1 MKESKYN
8 EHFNIYG
15 RHFIVNTINNSICY
29 LKEEDFNNFS
39 NNKFDLISK
48 RGKKELLKN
57 SMLLLDNVDEVGNL
71 KNKFN
76 EDKVSKRLL
85 DITIITSLD
94 CNFHCTYCYENHN
107 GERLNEHSSKKIID
121 FISSKLNENYDE
133 LLVTWYGGEPLLMID
148 LIYDMETKLNE
159 LCKKHNTKYNSY
171 ITTNGYLINKSI
183 INKFKKMYLQ
193 NICITLDG
201 NKNDHDSR
209 RKLANGK
216 STFDQIV
223 KNIMLLKE
231 NDINCVIR
239 INIDKENTKDIKSL
253 TNLIKNELKCNYY
266 FAQVKDYSGLDNCD
280 LYLSNEEYAK
290 EQFNNIKETPYLP
303 RILST
308 SCRAVREPNYI
319 IDSNLNVYSCAFS
332 INNKNGYLGN
342 LKDNKFIENDFS
354 KWDPFKHKK
363 CLDCSILPYCMG
375 GCILDNLINKSPKC
389 MPIKYNYRFL
399 LEEYIKKNII
409 NEDEVIRLKK
419 SILFRKEKDYILICD
434 CKNLYDFTLSLDY
447 YDLLCKLK
455 EGAFKDTLT
464 KEEKSV
470 LKDFKKLNFLVN
482 NKEISS
488 NALSRIQYNESE
500 FYK

>member
-1 MKESKYN
+1 
-8 EHFNIYG
+8 
-15 RHFIVNTINNSICY
+15 
-29 LKEEDFNNFS
+29 
-39 NNKFDLISK
+39 
-48 RGKKELLKN
+48 
-57 SMLLLDNVDEVGNL
+57 MLLLDNVDEVGNL

-223 KNIMLLKE
+223 KNI
-231 NDINCVIR
+231 
-239 INIDKENTKDIKSL
+239 
-253 TNLIKNELKCNYY
+253 
-266 FAQVKDYSGLDNCD
+266 
-280 LYLSNEEYAK
+280 
-290 EQFNNIKETPYLP
+290 
-303 RILST
+303 
-308 SCRAVREPNYI
+308 I
-319 IDSNLNVYSCAFS
+319 I
-332 INNKNGYLGN
+332 
-342 LKDNKFIENDFS
+342 
-354 KWDPFKHKK
+354 
-363 CLDCSILPYCMG
+363 
-375 GCILDNLINKSPKC
+375 
-389 MPIKYNYRFL
+389 
-399 LEEYIKKNII
+399 
-409 NEDEVIRLKK
+409 LKK
-419 SILFRKEKDYILICD
+419 PLIC
-434 CKNLYDFTLSLDY
+434 LEY
-447 YDLLCKLK
+447 YQLLA
-455 EGAFKDTLT
+455 G
-464 KEEKSV
+464 
-470 LKDFKKLNFLVN
+470 
-482 NKEISS
+482 
-488 NALSRIQYNESE
+488 Q
-500 FYK
+500 